1 MKKLFYFT
9 ILFWAFCQGGA
20 LQAQD
25 AALSVQLG
33 QYLQSGV
40 DQNITLT
47 ISNVSAAEIR
57 SCEVSWSLNDGPV
70 QSQSWNFQAG
80 FAQNYQATVT
90 HSRKLNLPTTG
101 LHKFRIWISK
111 LNGAN
116 DANRAN
122 SDLTI
127 NLKGLATDILKKVVY
142 EKFTGAWCGHCPQA
156 NCDLKEILKNHSNF
170 FAIDIHDGDAMEN
183 RTINAGMKSRFNVTG
198 FPTAMID
205 RRTLPG
211 QTKAPISPYI
221 IYRGAEMF
229 TQQSSPFAFTMTH
242 TYNSATRDIEI
253 KINAQA
259 AAKLSGRFALNCAI
273 VEDSIPG
280 VGQGFAQ
287 TIFSQYT
294 SDRNSC
300 YFGQSSPM
308 RNYFHRHVLRDYL
321 GGVNGTAVAKT
332 NFEVNDGLEHT
343 YRYKLPAQFN
353 EKQIK
358 LIAFIEGTDSDI
370 NYTGIF
376 NAEQKLL
383 LSGSPSSVAEAKNG
397 FEGVQIYP
405 NPTQGE
411 LNITFQPTQNNLPL
425 HITLTN
431 VLGQVVERISQENT
445 APVENTIPLSFSR
458 LEPGVY
464 FLTMEQGNARHTQK
478 IIYRP

>member
-1 MKKLFYFT
+1 MKKLFYLF
-9 ILFWAFCQGGA
+9 ILFSAFCGVRA

-33 QYLQSGV
+33 QYLKSGIE
-40 DQNITLT
+40 QNITLS
-47 ISNVSAAEIR
+47 IINVSPVEIR

-70 QSQSWNFQAG
+70 QSQTWNFQAG

-90 HSRKLNLPTTG
+90 HPRRLSLPTTG

-111 LNGAN
+111 LNGGA
-116 DANRAN
+116 DANQAN

-127 NLKGLATDILKKVVY
+127 NLKGLAVNVPKKVVF

-156 NCDLKEILKNHSNF
+156 NCDLKEILRTRSNF

-183 RTINAGMKSRFNVTG
+183 RTINGGMKSKFNVTG

-205 RRTLPG
+205 RRILAG
-211 QTKAPISPYI
+211 QTKAPLSPYV
-221 IYRGAEMF
+221 IYRGVDAF
-229 TQQSSPFAFTMTH
+229 TQQSSPFSFIMTH
-242 TYNSATRDIEI
+242 TYNRATRDIEI

-287 TIFSQYT
+287 TIFNQYT
-294 SDRNSC
+294 TDRNSC
-300 YFGQSSPM
+300 YFGQTSPM
-308 RNYFHRHVLRDYL
+308 RNYFHMHVLRDYL
-321 GGVNGTAVAKT
+321 GGVNGTALAKT
-332 NFEVNDGLEHT
+332 SFDVNEAIEHT

-358 LIAFIEGTDSDI
+358 LIAFIEGTDSDV

-376 NAEQKLL
+376 NAEQRLL
-383 LSGSPSSVAEAKNG
+383 LLDSPSSVAETKNG
-397 FEGVQIYP
+397 WEGVQVYP

-411 LNITFQPTQNNLPL
+411 VNISFEAAQNSPIY
-425 HITLTN
+425 ITLTN
-431 VLGQVVERISQENT
+431 VLGQVVERSLYT
-445 APVENTIPLSFSR
+445 PSLENTISLSLR
-458 LEPGVY
+458 RWEPGVY
-464 FLTMEQGNARHTQK
+464 FLTIEQGANRYTQK
-478 IIYRP
+478 IIYQP

>member
-1 MKKLFYFT
+1 
-9 ILFWAFCQGGA
+9 
-20 LQAQD
+20 
-25 AALSVQLG
+25 
-33 QYLQSGV
+33 
-40 DQNITLT
+40 
-47 ISNVSAAEIR
+47 
-57 SCEVSWSLNDGPV
+57 
-70 QSQSWNFQAG
+70 
-80 FAQNYQATVT
+80 
-90 HSRKLNLPTTG
+90 
-101 LHKFRIWISK
+101 
-111 LNGAN
+111 
-116 DANRAN
+116 
-122 SDLTI
+122 
-127 NLKGLATDILKKVVY
+127 
-142 EKFTGAWCGHCPQA
+142 
-156 NCDLKEILKNHSNF
+156 
-170 FAIDIHDGDAMEN
+170 
-183 RTINAGMKSRFNVTG
+183 
-198 FPTAMID
+198 
-205 RRTLPG
+205 
-211 QTKAPISPYI
+211 
-221 IYRGAEMF
+221 
-229 TQQSSPFAFTMTH
+229 
-242 TYNSATRDIEI
+242 
-253 KINAQA
+253 
-259 AAKLSGRFALNCAI
+259 
-273 VEDSIPG
+273 
-280 VGQGFAQ
+280 
-287 TIFSQYT
+287 
-294 SDRNSC
+294 
-300 YFGQSSPM
+300 M